1 LRKSFQ
7 NLAVKIKAG
16 VFVGPQIRSL
26 MKDEKFENVLSAVQL
41 STWKSFKSVCKN
53 FLGNN
58 RYPEYVKIVNDLL

>member
-1 LRKSFQ
+1 
-7 NLAVKIKAG
+7 
-16 VFVGPQIRSL
+16 

-41 STWKSFKSVCKN
+41 SAWKSFKSVCKN